1 MAIYKKNYARA
12 TYDSNGAVL
21 TTIVSIFSTSGGTV
35 IETTLQGDHLAK
47 SEDEIVQLA
56 LEQFYQDTYPNKAEN
71 EKFTAMDKALKESTT
86 ALDATR
92 KTLAQ
97 SVVKEFEYE
106 SNFED
111 IDSKLE
117 FLAKHLNITYPAKGD
132 EEDEDETESS
142 SDSREAA
149 TV

>member
-1 MAIYKKNYARA
+1 MATFKKNYVRA

-35 IETTLQGDHLAK
+35 IETTLQGDHLTK

-71 EKFTAMDKALKESTT
+71 EKFSAMDKVLKESTT
-86 ALDATR
+86 TLDTTR
-92 KTLAQ
+92 KMLAQ

-111 IDSKLE
+111 IDNKLE
-117 FLAKHLNITYPAKGD
+117 FLAKHLNITYPANED
-132 EEDEDETESS
+132 DEDEKESNS
-142 SDSREAA
+142 GSREAE

>member
-1 MAIYKKNYARA
+1 MVNYKKYYARA

-21 TTIVSIFSTSGGTV
+21 TTVVSIFSTSGGTV
-35 IETTLQGDHLAK
+35 IETTLKGDHLSK

-56 LEQFYQDTYPNKAEN
+56 LEQFYQDTYPNRAEN
-71 EKFTAMDKALKESTT
+71 EKLLEMAKALKDSTAT
-86 ALDATR
+86 LDTTL
-92 KTLAQ
+92 KMLAQ

-117 FLAKHLNITYPAKGD
+117 FLAKHLNITYPAKED
-132 EEDEDETESS
+132 DEDEKESS
-142 SDSREAA
+142 SSSREAT